1 MQEILGTL
9 APTLK
14 SSPNRVVVDIAP
26 GFMLDTFPGPLG
38 QIVINLTNNAFLHAF
53 EGRTDGVLT
62 IRAQHSGD
70 RVQLTFSD
78 NGVGMSEATQARLFQ
93 PFFSTKIGQGGTGL
107 GMTIVDNLVRRLGG
121 VLTVQSVLNG
131 GTTFNIEF
139 PETAPDATA

>member
-1 MQEILGTL
+1 M
-9 APTLK
+9 
-14 SSPNRVVVDIAP
+14 
-26 GFMLDTFPGPLG
+26 
-38 QIVINLTNNAFLHAF
+38 INLTNNAFLHAF

-62 IRAQHSGD
+62 IRAQRSGD

-139 PETAPDATA
+139 PVTAPDATA